1 MLESIHRLNSGA
13 DLIGRGN
20 LDHSIAVDTGDE
32 LGGLAVSFNRMT
44 MSLKDGNEDL
54 RSFIYSLSHDL
65 RSPLVNIKGF
75 SGELAHVLKDLA
87 AVLDRASERLTPE
100 DRLRLEAMLQNDI
113 PAALGFIG
121 GAAER
126 INELVN
132 AVRKLSLVGQMD
144 LRQETLDMDSIVRAC
159 LGRFSEEIAR
169 KNITVTVGGL
179 PPVAADKAAMEEIV
193 GNLLDNALKYLS
205 PGRPGR
211 VDITGTRN
219 GKEILFQVRDNG
231 RGIAKDDLAKIF
243 GLFRRAG
250 DQDIPGDGM
259 GLTYVK
265 ALVRRHGG
273 RIWCESEEGAGTT
286 FSFAVPGGAAQGG

>member
-1 MLESIHRLNSGA
+1 
-13 DLIGRGN
+13 
-20 LDHSIAVDTGDE
+20 
-32 LGGLAVSFNRMT
+32 
-44 MSLKDGNEDL
+44 
-54 RSFIYSLSHDL
+54 
-65 RSPLVNIKGF
+65 
-75 SGELAHVLKDLA
+75 
-87 AVLDRASERLTPE
+87 
-100 DRLRLEAMLQNDI
+100 
-113 PAALGFIG
+113 
-121 GAAER
+121 
-126 INELVN
+126 
-132 AVRKLSLVGQMD
+132 MD
-144 LRQETLDMDSIVRAC
+144 LRQETLDMDSIVLAC